1 MAPVSKKTPAADR
14 KAPEQPAATEPAATE
29 PAATGPAATEVAAT
43 GEAAPERAS
52 APDDVKRK
60 FREALER
67 KKGAHDDHAGA
78 PDGGETSK
86 LHGAHGPAHTQR
98 TFRRKSGG

>member
-1 MAPVSKKTPAADR
+1 MAPASKSPKSPASKTPA
-14 KAPEQPAATEPAATE
+14 EPATPEAPTSQAPTTDEATSGQ
-29 PAATGPAATEVAAT
+29 AGV
-43 GEAAPERAS
+43 
-52 APDDVKRK
+52 PDDVKRK

-78 PDGGETSK
+78 PEGAETARV
-86 LHGAHGPAHTQR
+86 HGAHGPAHTQR